1 MIFNIGDKKTKL
13 LLSLAK
19 TPLLFYPHYKYHLPL
34 PSVLMIEN
42 TNHCNAECVMCPRD
56 TLSRKRGFMD
66 FGLFEKII
74 KEVSSMRR
82 KPVTHL
88 HGFGEPLLDRLLA
101 ERIQLAKTCRIK
113 RTYIVT
119 NASLLFPETS
129 RKIISAGL
137 DKMKISFYGTDEVS
151 YNNTMKRLDFKASF
165 QNIKDFL
172 RIRKEMKRENPRL
185 ILQYLPNETNN
196 AKTAEFFALWS
207 PLIDPNVGDSLN
219 VSSLHNYGGG
229 RVYNRLGKE
238 IVSVC
243 YFPWTSMSVL
253 WDGRGVA
260 CCMDSNG
267 VQVLGDLNSQS
278 VQEVWNG
285 PELSGVRNNFR
296 KLDYSKYPVCLSCD
310 WVRRRDNNKTILEA
324 LDFSRNTR

>member
-1 MIFNIGDKKTKL
+1 MLLNIGDKKTRF

-34 PSVLMIEN
+34 PTVLMIEN

-66 FGLFEKII
+66 FGLFEKIM
-74 KEVSSMRR
+74 KEVSSVRR

-88 HGFGEPLLDRLLA
+88 HGFGEPLLDKLLA
-101 ERIQLAKTCRIK
+101 ERIQLAKTCGIK
-113 RTYIVT
+113 HTYIVT

-129 RKIISAGL
+129 RKIIGVGL
-137 DKMKISFYGTDEVS
+137 DKMKISFYGTDEES
-151 YNNTMKRLDFKASF
+151 YNTTMKRLNFKVTF
-165 QNIKDFL
+165 QNITEFL
-172 RIRKEMKRENPRL
+172 RIRKDMKRGNPRL
-185 ILQYLPNETNN
+185 ILQYLPNETNH
-196 AKTAEFFALWS
+196 AKTEEFKALWS
-207 PLIDPNVGDSLN
+207 SLIDTKVGDCLN

-229 RVYNRLGKE
+229 RAYNHLGKK

-253 WDGRGVA
+253 WDGRVVT

-278 VQEVWNG
+278 IQEVWNG
-285 PELSGVRNNFR
+285 PVLSGARDNFR
-296 KLDYSKYPVCLSCD
+296 KLDYSNYPVCLSCD
-310 WVRRRDNNKTILEA
+310 WVRRR
-324 LDFSRNTR
+324 

>member
-1 MIFNIGDKKTKL
+1 
-13 LLSLAK
+13 
-19 TPLLFYPHYKYHLPL
+19 
-34 PSVLMIEN
+34 V
-42 TNHCNAECVMCPRD
+42 
-56 TLSRKRGFMD
+56 
-66 FGLFEKII
+66 
-74 KEVSSMRR
+74 RR

-101 ERIQLAKTCRIK
+101 DRIQLAKTCGIK

-151 YNNTMKRLDFKASF
+151 YNNTMKRLNFKATF

-185 ILQYLPNETNN
+185 ILQYLPYETNN
-196 AKTAEFFALWS
+196 ARTGEFRSLWG
-207 PLIDPNVGDSLN
+207 PLIDPSVGDCLN
-219 VSSLHNYGGG
+219 VSSLHNYGG
-229 RVYNRLGKE
+229 RRAYNRLGKE

-253 WDGRGVA
+253 WDGRVGT

-267 VQVLGDLNSQS
+267 VQVLGDLNSHS

-285 PELSGVRNNFR
+285 PVLSGVRNNFR

-310 WVRRRDNNKTILEA
+310 WVRRR
-324 LDFSRNTR
+324 

>member
-1 MIFNIGDKKTKL
+1 MILNIGDTKTKL
-13 LLSLAK
+13 LLGLAK
-19 TPLLFYPHYKYHLPL
+19 TPLLFYPHYKFNLPL

-74 KEVSSMRR
+74 KEVSSVKR

-88 HGFGEPLLDRLLA
+88 HGFGEPLLDKRLA
-101 ERIQLAKTCRIK
+101 ERIELAKSCGIT
-113 RTYIVT
+113 RTYIVS

-137 DKMKISFYGTDEVS
+137 DKMKISFYGTDEES
-151 YNNTMKRLDFKASF
+151 YNNTMKRLDFKVTL
-165 QNIKDFL
+165 QNVKDFL
-172 RIRKEMKRENPRL
+172 RIRREMRSQTPRL

-196 AKTAEFFALWS
+196 ARTSEFKALWG
-207 PLIDPNVGDSLN
+207 PLIDSQVGDVLN
-219 VSSLHNYGGG
+219 VASLHNYGGG
-229 RVYNRLGKE
+229 RAYNRLGKK

-253 WDGRGVA
+253 WDGRVVT

-267 VQVLGDLNSQS
+267 VQVLGDLNTQS
-278 VQEVWNG
+278 VKEVWNG
-285 PELSGVRNNFR
+285 PVLAEVRNSFG
-296 KLDYSKYPVCLSCD
+296 KLDYSKFPVCLSCD
-310 WVRRRDNNKTILEA
+310 WVRRR
-324 LDFSRNTR
+324 

>member
-1 MIFNIGDKKTKL
+1 MPFNIGDKKTRF

-34 PSVLMIEN
+34 PTVLMIEN

-66 FGLFEKII
+66 FGLFEKIM
-74 KEVSSMRR
+74 KEVSRVRR

-88 HGFGEPLLDRLLA
+88 HGFGEPLLDKSLA
-101 ERIQLAKTCRIK
+101 ERIHLAKACGVK
-113 RTYIVT
+113 HTYLVT

-129 RKIISAGL
+129 RKIIGAGF
-137 DKMKISFYGTDEVS
+137 DKMKISFYGTDEES
-151 YNNTMKRLDFKASF
+151 YGTTMKRLNFKVTF
-165 QNIKDFL
+165 QNITEFL
-172 RIRKEMKRENPRL
+172 RTRKEMKRGNPRL
-185 ILQYLPNETNN
+185 ILQYLPNDTNQ
-196 AKTAEFFALWS
+196 AKTDEFKALWS
-207 PLIDPNVGDSLN
+207 PLIDRQVGDCLN

-229 RVYNRLGKE
+229 RAYNHLEKK

-253 WDGRGVA
+253 WDGRVVT

-285 PELSGVRNNFR
+285 PVLSGVRDNFR
-296 KLDYSKYPVCLSCD
+296 KFDYSKYPVCLSCD
-310 WVRRRDNNKTILEA
+310 WVHRR
-324 LDFSRNTR
+324 

>member
-1 MIFNIGDKKTKL
+1 MLLNIGDKKTRF

-34 PSVLMIEN
+34 PTVLMIEN

-66 FGLFEKII
+66 FGLFEKIM
-74 KEVSSMRR
+74 KEVSSVRR

-88 HGFGEPLLDRLLA
+88 HGFGEPLLDKLLA
-101 ERIQLAKTCRIK
+101 ERIQLGKTCGIK
-113 RTYIVT
+113 HTYIVT

-129 RKIISAGL
+129 RKIIGAGL
-137 DKMKISFYGTDEVS
+137 DKMKISFYGTDEES
-151 YNNTMKRLDFKASF
+151 YSTTMKRLNFKVTF
-165 QNIKDFL
+165 QNIREFL
-172 RIRKEMKRENPRL
+172 RIRKGMKRGNPRL
-185 ILQYLPNETNN
+185 ILQYLPNEANH
-196 AKTAEFFALWS
+196 AKTEEFKALWS
-207 PLIDPNVGDSLN
+207 SLIDTKVGDCLN
-219 VSSLHNYGGG
+219 LSTLHNYGGG
-229 RVYNRLGKE
+229 RAYNHLGKK

-253 WDGRGVA
+253 WDGRVVT

-278 VQEVWNG
+278 IQEVWNG
-285 PELSGVRNNFR
+285 PVLSGVRDNLR
-296 KLDYSKYPVCLSCD
+296 KLDYSNYPVCLSCD
-310 WVRRRDNNKTILEA
+310 WVRRR
-324 LDFSRNTR
+324 

>member
-1 MIFNIGDKKTKL
+1 MILNIGDTKTEL
-13 LLSLAK
+13 LLGLAK
-19 TPLLFYPHYKYHLPL
+19 TPLLFYPHYKFHLPL
-34 PSVLMIEN
+34 PTVLMIEN

-74 KEVSSMRR
+74 KEVSSVKR

-88 HGFGEPLLDRLLA
+88 HGFGEPLLDKRLA
-101 ERIQLAKTCRIK
+101 ERIELAKSCGIT
-113 RTYIVT
+113 RTYIVS

-137 DKMKISFYGTDEVS
+137 DKMKISFYGTDDES
-151 YNNTMKRLDFKASF
+151 YNNTMKRLDFKVTL
-165 QNIKDFL
+165 QNVKDFL
-172 RIRKEMKRENPRL
+172 RIRREMESQTPRL

-196 AKTAEFFALWS
+196 AKTAEFKALWS
-207 PLIDPNVGDSLN
+207 PLIDSQLGDVLN
-219 VSSLHNYGGG
+219 VASLHNYGGG
-229 RVYNRLGKE
+229 RAYNRLGKK

-253 WDGRGVA
+253 WDGRVVT

-267 VQVLGDLNSQS
+267 VQVLGDLNTQS
-278 VQEVWNG
+278 VEEVWNG
-285 PELSGVRNNFR
+285 PVLAEVRNSFG
-296 KLDYSKYPVCLSCD
+296 KLDYSKFPVCLSCD
-310 WVRRRDNNKTILEA
+310 WVRRR
-324 LDFSRNTR
+324 

>member
-1 MIFNIGDKKTKL
+1 MILNIGDKKTKL

-56 TLSRKRGFMD
+56 MLSRKRGFMD

-74 KEVSSMRR
+74 REVSSVRR
-82 KPVTHL
+82 KPVAHL
-88 HGFGEPLLDRLLA
+88 HGFGEPMLDKLLP
-101 ERIQLAKTCRIK
+101 ERIRLASTCGIE
-113 RTYIVT
+113 TYIVT

-129 RKIISAGL
+129 RSIISAGL
-137 DKMKISFYGTDEVS
+137 DKMKISFYGTDEES
-151 YNNTMKRLDFKASF
+151 YDNTMKRLHFKVTF
-165 QNIKDFL
+165 QNIREFL
-172 RIRKEMKRENPRL
+172 RIRKDMKRNNPRL
-185 ILQYLPNETNN
+185 ILQYLPNATNK
-196 AKTAEFFALWS
+196 AKTAEFRSLWG
-207 PLIDPNVGDSLN
+207 PLIDPEVGDCLN

-229 RVYNRLGKE
+229 RAYNPLGKE

-253 WDGRGVA
+253 WDGRVVT

-267 VQVLGDLNSQS
+267 IQVLGDLNSQS

-285 PELSGVRNNFR
+285 PVLSGVRDNFR
-296 KLDYSKYPVCLSCD
+296 NLNYSKYPVCLSCD
-310 WVRRRDNNKTILEA
+310 WVRRR
-324 LDFSRNTR
+324 

>member
-1 MIFNIGDKKTKL
+1 MILNIGDKKTKL

-19 TPLLFYPHYKYHLPL
+19 TPLPFYPYYKYHLPL

-66 FGLFEKII
+66 FGLFEKIM
-74 KEVSSMRR
+74 KEVSSVRG

-88 HGFGEPLLDRLLA
+88 HGFGEPLLDKLLA
-101 ERIQLAKTCRIK
+101 ERIQFAKTCGIK

-119 NASLLFPETS
+119 NASLLFPEIS

-137 DKMKISFYGTDEVS
+137 DKMKISIYGTDEES
-151 YNNTMKRLDFKASF
+151 YNNTMKRLNFKVTL

-196 AKTAEFFALWS
+196 AKTAEFRSLWS
-207 PLIDPNVGDSLN
+207 PLIDPHVGDCLN

-229 RVYNRLGKE
+229 RAYNRLGKE

-253 WDGRGVA
+253 WDGSVVT

-285 PELSGVRNNFR
+285 PVLSGVRNNFR

-310 WVRRRDNNKTILEA
+310 WVRRR
-324 LDFSRNTR
+324 

>member
-1 MIFNIGDKKTKL
+1 
-13 LLSLAK
+13 
-19 TPLLFYPHYKYHLPL
+19 
-34 PSVLMIEN
+34 MIEN

-74 KEVSSMRR
+74 KEVSSVKR

-88 HGFGEPLLDRLLA
+88 HGFGEPLLDKRLA
-101 ERIQLAKTCRIK
+101 ERIELAKSCGIT
-113 RTYIVT
+113 RTYIVS

-137 DKMKISFYGTDEVS
+137 DKMKISFYGTDEES
-151 YNNTMKRLDFKASF
+151 YNNTMKRLDFKVTL
-165 QNIKDFL
+165 QNVKDFL
-172 RIRKEMKRENPRL
+172 RIRREMKSQTPRL

-196 AKTAEFFALWS
+196 ARTSEFKALWG
-207 PLIDPNVGDSLN
+207 PLIDSQVGDVLN
-219 VSSLHNYGGG
+219 VASLHNYGGG
-229 RVYNRLGKE
+229 RAYNRLGKK

-253 WDGRGVA
+253 WDGRVVT

-285 PELSGVRNNFR
+285 PVLAEVRNSFG
-296 KLDYSKYPVCLSCD
+296 KLDYGKFPVCLSCD
-310 WVRRRDNNKTILEA
+310 WVRRR
-324 LDFSRNTR
+324 

>member
-1 MIFNIGDKKTKL
+1 MNFNIGDKKTQL

-34 PSVLMIEN
+34 PAVLMIEN

-66 FGLFEKII
+66 FGLFERII
-74 KEVSSMRR
+74 KEVSRAKR
-82 KPVTHL
+82 TPVTHL
-88 HGFGEPLLDRLLA
+88 HGFGEPLLDKLLP
-101 ERIQLAKTCRIK
+101 EKIQLAKTSGIK
-113 RTYIVT
+113 KTYIVT
-119 NASLLFPETS
+119 NASLLTPETS

-137 DKMKISFYGTDEVS
+137 DKMKISFYGTDEDS
-151 YNNTMKRLDFKASF
+151 YNNTMKRLNFKVTL

-172 RIRKEMKRENPRL
+172 RIRHDMNSETPRL
-185 ILQYLPNETNN
+185 ILQYLPNETNQ
-196 AKTAEFFALWS
+196 ARTEEFRSLWS
-207 PLIDPNVGDSLN
+207 PLIDPGVGDCLN

-229 RVYNRLGKE
+229 RAYNRLGKK

-253 WDGRGVA
+253 WDGRVTT

-267 VQVLGDLNSQS
+267 VQVLGDLNVQS
-278 VQEVWNG
+278 VEEVWNG
-285 PELSGVRNNFR
+285 PVLSGVRNDFR
-296 KLDYSKYPVCLSCD
+296 KFDYSQYPVCLSCD
-310 WVRRRDNNKTILEA
+310 WVRRR
-324 LDFSRNTR
+324 

>member
-1 MIFNIGDKKTKL
+1 MVLNIGDAKSKL
-13 LLSLAK
+13 LLGLAT
-19 TPLLFYPHYKYHLPL
+19 TPLLFYPHYKFHLPL
-34 PSVLMIEN
+34 PTVLMIEN
-42 TNHCNAECVMCPRD
+42 TNYCNAECVMCPRD

-74 KEVSSMRR
+74 KEVSSVKR

-88 HGFGEPLLDRLLA
+88 HGFGEPLLDKLLA
-101 ERIQLAKTCRIK
+101 ERIEFAKSCGIT
-113 RTYIVT
+113 RTYIVS

-137 DKMKISFYGTDEVS
+137 DKMKISFYGTDEES
-151 YNNTMKRLDFKASF
+151 YNNTMKRLDFKVTL
-165 QNIKDFL
+165 QNVKDFL
-172 RIRKEMKRENPRL
+172 RIRREMMSQTPRL

-196 AKTAEFFALWS
+196 AKTAEFRALWS
-207 PLIDPNVGDSLN
+207 PLIDSQVGDVLN
-219 VSSLHNYGGG
+219 VASLHNYGGG
-229 RVYNRLGKE
+229 RAYNRLGKE

-253 WDGRGVA
+253 WDGRVVT

-267 VQVLGDLNSQS
+267 VQVLGDLNTQN

-285 PELSGVRNNFR
+285 PVLTKVRNSFG
-296 KLDYSKYPVCLSCD
+296 KLDYSKFPVCLSCD
-310 WVRRRDNNKTILEA
+310 WVRRR
-324 LDFSRNTR
+324 

>member
-1 MIFNIGDKKTKL
+1 MLLNIGDKKTGL

-42 TNHCNAECVMCPRD
+42 TNHCNAECVMCPRE

-74 KEVSSMRR
+74 KEVSSVRR

-88 HGFGEPLLDRLLA
+88 HGFGEPLLDKLLA
-101 ERIQLAKTCRIK
+101 ERIQLAKTCGIK
-113 RTYIVT
+113 HTYIVT

-137 DKMKISFYGTDEVS
+137 DKMKISFYGTDEES
-151 YNNTMKRLDFKASF
+151 YNTTMKRLNFKVTF
-165 QNIKDFL
+165 QNIKECL
-172 RIRKEMKRENPRL
+172 RIRKDMKRGNPRL

-196 AKTAEFFALWS
+196 AKTEEFKALWS
-207 PLIDPNVGDSLN
+207 SLIDTKVGDCLN

-229 RVYNRLGKE
+229 RAYNHLGKK

-253 WDGRGVA
+253 WDGRVVT

-278 VQEVWNG
+278 VQEVWNE
-285 PELSGVRNNFR
+285 PVLSGIRDNFR
-296 KLDYSKYPVCLSCD
+296 KLDYSNYPVCLSCD
-310 WVRRRDNNKTILEA
+310 WVRRR
-324 LDFSRNTR
+324 

>member
-1 MIFNIGDKKTKL
+1 MLLNIGDKKTRF

-19 TPLLFYPHYKYHLPL
+19 TPLVFYPHYKYHLPL
-34 PSVLMIEN
+34 PTVLMIEN

-66 FGLFEKII
+66 FGLFEKIM
-74 KEVSSMRR
+74 KEVSSVRR

-88 HGFGEPLLDRLLA
+88 HGFGEPLLDKLLA
-101 ERIQLAKTCRIK
+101 ERIQLAKTCGIK
-113 RTYIVT
+113 HTYIVT

-129 RKIISAGL
+129 RKIIGVGL
-137 DKMKISFYGTDEVS
+137 DKMKISFYGTDEES
-151 YNNTMKRLDFKASF
+151 YNTTMKRLNFKVTF
-165 QNIKDFL
+165 QNITEFL
-172 RIRKEMKRENPRL
+172 RIRKDMERGNPRL
-185 ILQYLPNETNN
+185 ILQYLPNETNH
-196 AKTAEFFALWS
+196 AKTEEFKALWS
-207 PLIDPNVGDSLN
+207 SLIDTKVGDCLN

-229 RVYNRLGKE
+229 RAYNHLGKK

-253 WDGRGVA
+253 WDGRVVT

-267 VQVLGDLNSQS
+267 VQVLGDLNSQT

-285 PELSGVRNNFR
+285 PVLSGARDNFR
-296 KLDYSKYPVCLSCD
+296 KLDYSNYPVCLSCD
-310 WVRRRDNNKTILEA
+310 WVRRR
-324 LDFSRNTR
+324 

>member
-88 HGFGEPLLDRLLA
+88 HGSGEPLLDRLLA

-113 RTYIVT
+113 RTFIVT

-129 RKIISAGL
+129 KKIISAGL

-151 YNNTMKRLDFKASF
+151 YNNTMKRLYFKATF

-172 RIRKEMKRENPRL
+172 RMSER
-185 ILQYLPNETNN
+185 NEEGKPAVDT
-196 AKTAEFFALWS
+196 S
-207 PLIDPNVGDSLN
+207 I
-219 VSSLHNYGGG
+219 SSHRNTQ
-229 RVYNRLGKE
+229 
-238 IVSVC
+238 C
-243 YFPWTSMSVL
+243 Q
-253 WDGRGVA
+253 D
-260 CCMDSNG
+260 
-267 VQVLGDLNSQS
+267 
-278 VQEVWNG
+278 
-285 PELSGVRNNFR
+285 SGV
-296 KLDYSKYPVCLSCD
+296 
-310 WVRRRDNNKTILEA
+310 
-324 LDFSRNTR
+324 

>member
-1 MIFNIGDKKTKL
+1 MIFNIGDKKTNL

-82 KPVTHL
+82 KPGTDL

-101 ERIQLAKTCRIK
+101 ERIQLAKTCGIK

-119 NASLLFPETS
+119 NGSLLFHETS

-151 YNNTMKRLDFKASF
+151 YNNTMKRLNFKATF
-165 QNIKDFL
+165 QNIKDFV

-196 AKTAEFFALWS
+196 AKTAEFKSLWS
-207 PLIDPNVGDSLN
+207 PLIDPNVGDGLN
-219 VSSLHNYGGG
+219 VSSLHNYGGV
-229 RVYNRLGKE
+229 RAYNRLGKE

-253 WDGRGVA
+253 WDGRVVT

-285 PELSGVRNNFR
+285 PVLSGVRNNFR

-310 WVRRRDNNKTILEA
+310 WVRRR
-324 LDFSRNTR
+324 

>member
-66 FGLFEKII
+66 FGLFDKII
-74 KEVSSMRR
+74 TEVSSVRR

-88 HGFGEPLLDRLLA
+88 HGFGEPLLDKLLA
-101 ERIQLAKTCRIK
+101 ERIQLANTCGIK

-137 DKMKISFYGTDEVS
+137 AKMKISFYGTDEES
-151 YNNTMKRLDFKASF
+151 YNNTMKRLNFKVTF

-172 RIRKEMKRENPRL
+172 RIRKEMKSDNPRL

-196 AKTAEFFALWS
+196 AKTAEFRSLWS
-207 PLIDPNVGDSLN
+207 CRFPKGFPQGFLKRIPPPLGRGRRFFSTRSCSGPQG
-219 VSSLHNYGGG
+219 SSPAFGG
-229 RVYNRLGKE
+229 RRR
-238 IVSVC
+238 
-243 YFPWTSMSVL
+243 
-253 WDGRGVA
+253 GRR
-260 CCMDSNG
+260 
-267 VQVLGDLNSQS
+267 
-278 VQEVWNG
+278 G
-285 PELSGVRNNFR
+285 PERLQERVR
-296 KLDYSKYPVCLSCD
+296 
-310 WVRRRDNNKTILEA
+310 
-324 LDFSRNTR
+324 

>member
-1 MIFNIGDKKTKL
+1 VILNIGDKKTRL

-19 TPLLFYPHYKYHLPL
+19 SPLLFYPHYKYHLPL

-56 TLSRKRGFMD
+56 TLSRPRGFMD
-66 FGLFEKII
+66 FGLFEKIA
-74 KEVSSMRR
+74 KEVSSVRR
-82 KPVTHL
+82 KLVMHL
-88 HGFGEPLLDRLLA
+88 HGFGEPLLDKLLA
-101 ERIQLAKTCRIK
+101 ERIQLAKTCGIE

-119 NASLLFPETS
+119 NASLLYPETS

-137 DKMKISFYGTDEVS
+137 DKMKISVYGTDEES
-151 YNNTMKRLDFKASF
+151 YNSTMKRLNFKATF
-165 QNIKDFL
+165 QNIRDLL
-172 RIRKEMKRENPRL
+172 RIRKEMKRKNPRV
-185 ILQYLPNETNN
+185 ILQYLPNETNH
-196 AKTAEFFALWS
+196 AKTAEFRSLWR
-207 PLIDPNVGDSLN
+207 PFIDPSLGDCLN

-229 RVYNRLGKE
+229 RAYNRLGEE

-253 WDGRGVA
+253 WDGTVVT

-267 VQVLGDLNSQS
+267 VQVLGDLKAQS

-285 PELSGVRNNFR
+285 AVLSGVRNNFGER
-296 KLDYSKYPVCLSCD
+296 DYSKYPVCLSCD
-310 WVRRRDNNKTILEA
+310 WVRRR
-324 LDFSRNTR
+324 